1 MKVKKLTMA
10 QALIEFLNNQYI
22 EVDGIEKK
30 FVKGVMGIFGHGN
43 VVGLGQA
50 LEQYKDEII
59 FYQGKN
65 EQEIAHTAI
74 AFAKQKD
81 RQEIFACTAS
91 IGPGSLNM
99 VTAAGTATVNRI
111 PVLFLP
117 SDTYADRQPD
127 PVLQQVE
134 HPMNY
139 NITANDAFKP
149 LSKYWDR
156 VSRPEQLMTA
166 MINAFRVLTDP
177 ADTGAVTVCL
187 PQDVQGEVYEYPE
200 EFFEK
205 RVWHIDRR
213 PITDQAAQRAIEL
226 IKKKKK
232 PMLICGGGV
241 RYGHAENELVAFA
254 EKFNIPFTETQAGK
268 GIIPY
273 NHPLNLG
280 PGGVCGTYSANI
292 IAKDC
297 DLIIAV
303 GTRLNDFVTSSK
315 TAFKNPDL
323 DILSINVAPVDA
335 YKMNGV
341 ALVGDAKLTLG
352 KITEL
357 LSNSGY
363 ISGYG
368 DEIIKAKNKWSEV
381 MKSLGEIELEDG
393 LSQTRVLIE
402 LNKLLNDDDIV
413 VSASG
418 SLPSDLERVWQ
429 TKVRGTYHL
438 EYGFSCMGYEVP
450 GALGV
455 KIAEPDKEVYAFV
468 GDGGFLMSHAELY
481 TSIQEG
487 KKINVLLF
495 YNYGHQCIHNLQR
508 SQGIDT
514 FGTVFRQRESKS
526 GELTGQYVP
535 IDFTSIAKGYGA
547 KVYKVDTLD
556 DLKTAI
562 EQAKTDEVSTLIE
575 IRVLP
580 GTMTD
585 GYESFWRVGTAQIA
599 EDPRVTEA
607 AKSMKDHVSKAKP
620 Y

>member
-1 MKVKKLTMA
+1 MRVKKLTVT
-10 QALIEFLNNQYI
+10 QAIVEFLNNQYI
-22 EVDGIEKK
+22 EVDGIEIK

-50 LEQYKDEII
+50 LEQYKDDMV

-65 EQEIAHTAI
+65 EQEIAHAAI

-117 SDTYADRQPD
+117 SDSYACRQPD

-134 HPMNY
+134 YAMDY
-139 NITANDAFKP
+139 NVTANDAFKP
-149 LSKYWDR
+149 LSRYWDR

-166 MINAFRVLTDP
+166 MLNAFRVLTDP
-177 ADTGAVTVCL
+177 ADTGAVTICI
-187 PQDVQGEVYEYPE
+187 PQDVQGEAYEYPE
-200 EFFEK
+200 EFLEK
-205 RVWHIDRR
+205 RVWHMDRR
-213 PITDQAAQRAIEL
+213 PITTQAAKRAVAL
-226 IKKKKK
+226 IKNKKK

-241 RYGHAENELVAFA
+241 RYSKAEKELIAFA
-254 EKFNIPFTETQAGK
+254 EKFNIPFAETQAGK
-268 GIIPY
+268 GIIPFD
-273 NHPLNLG
+273 HPLNLG
-280 PGGVCGTYSANI
+280 AGGVCGTYSANI

-297 DLIIAV
+297 DLIIPV
-303 GTRLNDFVTSSK
+303 GTRMNDFVTSSK
-315 TAFKNPDL
+315 TAFKNQDV
-323 DILSINVAPVDA
+323 DILSINVAPMDA
-335 YKMNGV
+335 FKMNSV
-341 ALVGDAKLTLG
+341 ALVGDAKLVLG
-352 KITEL
+352 KLTEL
-357 LSNSGY
+357 LGESGY
-363 ISGYG
+363 VSGYG
-368 DEIIKAKNKWSEV
+368 DEIRKAKNKWSEV
-381 MKSLGEIELEDG
+381 MKGLGEIDPKEG

-402 LNKLLNDDDIV
+402 LNKLLDDDDIIL
-413 VSASG
+413 SASG
-418 SLPSDLERVWQ
+418 SLPSDVERVWQ
-429 TKVRGTYHL
+429 TTVRGTYHV

-455 KIAEPDKEVYAFV
+455 KIAEPEKEVYALV

-495 YNYGHQCIHNLQR
+495 DNHGHQCIHNLQR

-514 FGTVFRQRESKS
+514 FGTVFRHRDVKS
-526 GELTGQYVP
+526 GGLTGQYAP

-547 KVYKVDTLD
+547 KVYKVEKLE
-556 DLKTAI
+556 DLKIAI
-562 EQAKTDEVSTLIE
+562 EQSKKDEVSTLIE
-575 IRVLP
+575 IKVLP

-585 GYESFWRVGTAQIA
+585 GYESFWRVGTAQVA
-599 EDPRVTEA
+599 KDPRVTKA
-607 AKSMKDHVSKAKP
+607 AKSMHDSVNEAKR